1 MINSVYGSKI
11 RNNSRKIEVRGP
23 AMVMLEKR
31 VGKALEGL
39 YNIGIKWVLLKWEVL
54 V

>member
-1 MINSVYGSKI
+1 
-11 RNNSRKIEVRGP
+11 
-23 AMVMLEKR
+23 MVMLEKR